1 MNSEKAGIPSSQVT
15 CGNMKS
21 SFKAQKHA
29 ANIL

>member
-1 MNSEKAGIPSSQVT
+1 MNSEKAGILRSQVT